1 MNQNMKAKEIYHLNN
16 NALEQKEGG
25 INVGEIRDIIIRN
38 FPLILGFTVTFGGL
52 GLLKVIT
59 TPPLYI
65 SSFELLSE
73 PLNIETQVTSTDDES
88 RETREQ
94 INSVDLDK
102 VQLKILK
109 SPRLILRVVES
120 LQDQYPTL
128 NYQELINNLTIE
140 IIADTNNKQNILQV
154 IYKNSNKQKVSDV
167 TNTISQVYLNYSI
180 EKRQS
185 GLKRG
190 IAFLDQQ
197 IPRISSQVKNT
208 ENQIQELR
216 SQYNF
221 IKPDV
226 SIDRINNRLDNLT
239 QEKTE
244 VTTKLQELEFQSQNL
259 EQELQ
264 NRSTNSATA
273 IAIANP
279 QYIKLINE
287 LQAVELEIGAKSAIF
302 SAQSLELQT
311 LNQEKDEILA
321 LIIQE
326 ESVIRQKMNNQIEAL
341 KNRQKLIALE
351 MQSIKNQL
359 EQWSE
364 ISRRYSNLQ
373 QKLSS
378 TNNKLNEFNLQKDT
392 LLIDIAQQE
401 KPWQILTPVSEPRI
415 SSISKF
421 NYLLLSSTLGTLI
434 SVGAALVIDQTQKI
448 IYTSAKIEEITN
460 LPILAKIPY
469 KYSKH
474 DERKLSLINQI
485 IPLKAKLSN
494 NRQSSSSLAFSET
507 GLFRSFA
514 VNLGVFDFGSNV
526 KNSTLRSNIK
536 SLAITSAIPKEGK
549 STVAF
554 NLAKASASMGKR
566 VLLVDTDLRSKNSLT
581 NNLGLEL
588 EMGLWNFLNKSDRSL
603 GLQFI
608 KQVPPEENLFILPS
622 GFEDLTINSGASSD
636 PSRLL
641 VSKKMHL
648 LMEELQNYYD
658 LIIYDL
664 CAIIGFA
671 DVNLLANKTDGI
683 VFVTGL
689 GKIQTITLME
699 ALNQLVICNTS
710 ILGVAVNKLS
720 S

>member
-1 MNQNMKAKEIYHLNN
+1 MNQNMKAQELYHLNN
-16 NALEQKEGG
+16 AALEQKEGG
-25 INVGEIRDIIIRN
+25 INLGEIKDILVRN
-38 FPLILGFTVTFGGL
+38 FPLILGFTIVFGGL
-52 GLLKVIT
+52 GLLKVAT
-59 TPPLYI
+59 TPPIYI

-120 LQDQYPTL
+120 LQDQYPTI
-128 NYQELINNLTIE
+128 NYQDLIDNLTIE

-154 IYKNSNKQKVSDV
+154 IYKNSNRQKVSDV

-185 GLKRG
+185 GIKRG

-216 SQYNF
+216 SKHNF

-226 SIDRINNRLDNLT
+226 SINRINNRLDNLIRE
-239 QEKTE
+239 QAE
-244 VTTKLQELEFQSQNL
+244 VTAELQELELQSRNL
-259 EQELQ
+259 QQELQ
-264 NRSTNSATA
+264 NRSINSATA
-273 IAIANP
+273 IAIANS
-279 QYIKLINE
+279 QYIKLIDE
-287 LQAVELEIGAKSAIF
+287 LQAIELEMGTKSTIF
-302 SAQSLELQT
+302 SNQSRELQT
-311 LNQEKDEILA
+311 LQQEKAEILA
-321 LIIQE
+321 LIVQE
-326 ESVIRQKMNNQIEAL
+326 ESVIRQKMANQIEAL
-341 KNRQKLIALE
+341 KNRQKLIGLE
-351 MQSIKNQL
+351 MQSIKDQL

-373 QKLSS
+373 QKLTSN
-378 TNNKLNEFNLQKDT
+378 NNKLNEFNLQKDT

-401 KPWQILTPVSEPRI
+401 KPWQILTPVSEPKI
-415 SSISKF
+415 SSISKV
-421 NYLLLSSTLGTLI
+421 NYLLLSSTLGMLI
-434 SVGAALVIDQTQKI
+434 SIGAALIIDQTQKI
-448 IYTSAKIEEITN
+448 IYTSTKIEEITS
-460 LPILAKIPY
+460 LPILARIPY
-469 KYSKH
+469 NYSKH
-474 DERKLSLINQI
+474 YGNKLSLVNQI
-485 IPLKAKLSN
+485 IPSKPKLSN
-494 NRQSSSSLAFSET
+494 RLSSSSNLAFSST
-507 GLFRSFA
+507 GVFRSFA
-514 VNLGVFDFGSNV
+514 VNLGLFDFDTNV
-526 KNSTLRSNIK
+526 ANSASRSILK
-536 SLAITSAIPKEGK
+536 SLVVTSAIPKEGK

-581 NNLGLEL
+581 NNLGLQL
-588 EMGLWNFLNKSDRSL
+588 ERGLWNFLNKGDRSL

-608 KQVPPEENLFILPS
+608 KQVPLEENLFILPS
-622 GFEDLTINSGASSD
+622 GFNDLTANYRKSND

-648 LMEELQNYYD
+648 LMEELNNYYD
-658 LIIYDL
+658 LIVYDL
-664 CAIIGFA
+664 CAVIGFA

-683 VFVTGL
+683 VFVAGL
-689 GKIQTITLME
+689 GKIKTITLME
-699 ALNQLVICNTS
+699 ALNQLVLCKTS
-710 ILGVAVNKLS
+710 VLGIVVNKLS